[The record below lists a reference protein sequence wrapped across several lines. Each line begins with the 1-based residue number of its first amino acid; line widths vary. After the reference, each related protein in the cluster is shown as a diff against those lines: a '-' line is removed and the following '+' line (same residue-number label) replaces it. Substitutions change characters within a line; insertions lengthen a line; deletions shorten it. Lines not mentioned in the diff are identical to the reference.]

1 MTAIARMA
9 NMTAASFIGA
19 PADRV
24 LHSGLM
30 ELDPTPDELATL
42 EKLRAELMFD
52 TLEEVVRHLILV
64 EGMLLSE
71 RKVFPYKLFE
81 VGP

>member
-1 MTAIARMA
+1 
-9 NMTAASFIGA
+9 
-19 PADRV
+19 
-24 LHSGLM
+24 M

-42 EKLRAELMFD
+42 EKLRAEMMFD